1 MLVVGIGKRHQESPV
16 GDTLPER
23 ENPLR
28 CDRVRA
34 PRTDPASLINEGC
47 LPLSRTRSSCSRT
60 MRPFGTPDCFDA
72 CSSQEA
78 SSFVRRMVI
87 VLLICHKCN
96 TGKIQVK
103 LLCPGAFGNQRPW
116 MHTRLRPRVHLRGC
130 DTMAKKSKR
139 GSAVSKRPKLNAKT
153 KTRTR
158 SKTGMKAKAPRLRAR
173 IGAKVSAASSDVK
186 GRAKVGSKV
195 LAKAGAK
202 AKASARR
209 TLRKASAQKHSAADE
224 LARNKQLGR

>member
-1 MLVVGIGKRHQESPV
+1 
-16 GDTLPER
+16 
-23 ENPLR
+23 
-28 CDRVRA
+28 
-34 PRTDPASLINEGC
+34 
-47 LPLSRTRSSCSRT
+47 
-60 MRPFGTPDCFDA
+60 
-72 CSSQEA
+72 
-78 SSFVRRMVI
+78 
-87 VLLICHKCN
+87 
-96 TGKIQVK
+96 
-103 LLCPGAFGNQRPW
+103 
-116 MHTRLRPRVHLRGC
+116 
-130 DTMAKKSKR
+130 MAKKSKR

-158 SKTGMKAKAPRLRAR
+158 SKTGMKAKATRLLAR

-224 LARNKQLGR
+224 LARNKQLVLAFYHKIIGEKDYEGARQYMGTEYRQHAPYATDGHTGIAEWVRKFKESFPQHRYEVKKVIAEGDLVVLHLHGMNGPNPHGESVVDIFRIENGRVVEHWDVIQAIPESADNANTMF